1 MIAPLILAVVSQ
13 KLFVYFAQNL
23 IFKDLGRVDVAKWIK
38 RINMKSV
45 LFN

>member
-1 MIAPLILAVVSQ
+1 MISPLILAVVSR
-13 KLFVYFAQNL
+13 KLFVYVAQNP
-23 IFKDLGRVDVAKWIK
+23 IFTVPSEVDVAKWIK